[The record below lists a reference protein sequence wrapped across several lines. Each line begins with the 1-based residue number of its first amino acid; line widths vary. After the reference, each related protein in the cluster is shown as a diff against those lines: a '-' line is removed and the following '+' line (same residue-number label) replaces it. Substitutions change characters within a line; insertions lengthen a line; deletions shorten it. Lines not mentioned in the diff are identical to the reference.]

1 MVDTQTI
8 LQFIPAV
15 SLSIA
20 AIYYMLILRNQNRTR
35 QAQLFMQLFQHNM
48 TKEWMKDW
56 WELMQMQWD
65 DIEDFYEKYDSSVNI
80 DNFAK
85 RFRAWFFLDGVGLLM
100 KKGLIDREMVYYL
113 MGGYLGNWL
122 WEKFGDVIKY
132 QRELNNIPELCV
144 WFEYLAVE
152 LMKMKKQQGMSLKIP
167 ENWGAIK
174 PKG

>member
-56 WELMQMQWD
+56 
-65 DIEDFYEKYDSSVNI
+65 
-80 DNFAK
+80 
-85 RFRAWFFLDGVGLLM
+85 
-100 KKGLIDREMVYYL
+100 
-113 MGGYLGNWL
+113 
-122 WEKFGDVIKY
+122 
-132 QRELNNIPELCV
+132 
-144 WFEYLAVE
+144 
-152 LMKMKKQQGMSLKIP
+152 
-167 ENWGAIK
+167 
-174 PKG
+174 

>member
-85 RFRAWFFLDGVGLLM
+85 RFRAWFFLDGVGLLL
-100 KKGLIDREMVYYL
+100 KKGLVDREMVYYL

-144 WFEYLAVE
+144 WFEYLAIE
-152 LMKMKKQQGMSLKIP
+152 LMKMKQQQGMSSEIP

>member
-80 DNFAK
+80 DNFAM
-85 RFRAWFFLDGVGLLM
+85 RFSARSLEGQVLNLLGQDSTQLRA
-100 KKGLIDREMVYYL
+100 RHAE
-113 MGGYLGNWL
+113 
-122 WEKFGDVIKY
+122 
-132 QRELNNIPELCV
+132 
-144 WFEYLAVE
+144 
-152 LMKMKKQQGMSLKIP
+152 
-167 ENWGAIK
+167 
-174 PKG
+174 

>member
-80 DNFAK
+80 DNFAM
-85 RFRAWFFLDGVGLLM
+85 RFSARSLEGQVLNLLGQDSTQLRARTPARDTMNTFT
-100 KKGLIDREMVYYL
+100 
-113 MGGYLGNWL
+113 
-122 WEKFGDVIKY
+122 
-132 QRELNNIPELCV
+132 LNDI
-144 WFEYLAVE
+144 YTY
-152 LMKMKKQQGMSLKIP
+152 
-167 ENWGAIK
+167 
-174 PKG
+174 